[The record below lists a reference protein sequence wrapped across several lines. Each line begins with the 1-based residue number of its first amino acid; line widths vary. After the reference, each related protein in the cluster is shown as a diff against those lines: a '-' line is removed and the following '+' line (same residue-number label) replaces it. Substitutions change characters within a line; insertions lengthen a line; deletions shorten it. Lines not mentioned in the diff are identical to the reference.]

1 MQIVTIGNG
10 DKVVSQYPSANEKLT
25 TNSKVFLITN
35 DTNLTVPDVNGLSRK
50 QAEEVLKLL
59 DITPTLEGSGYVV
72 EQSVPAG
79 TKIEKGMSL
88 TLKLAKKF

>member
-1 MQIVTIGNG
+1 MKKRIVCIISFILFLVTVI
-10 DKVVSQYPSANEKLT
+10 
-25 TNSKVFLITN
+25 LITN
-35 DTNLTVPDVNGLSRK
+35 DNNLTLPDLTGLSRK
-50 QAEEVLKLL
+50 QAEELLKLL

>member
-1 MQIVTIGNG
+1 MQEI
-10 DKVVSQYPSANEKLT
+10 
-25 TNSKVFLITN
+25 ITKT
-35 DTNLTVPDVNGLSRK
+35 DLC
-50 QAEEVLKLL
+50 KLL

-79 TKIEKGMSL
+79 AKIEKGMSL

>member
-1 MQIVTIGNG
+1 MQIVKMGNG
-10 DKVVSQYPSANEKLT
+10 DKVISQYPNANEKLT
-25 TNSKVFLITN
+25 SNSKVFLITN
-35 DTNLTVPDVNGLSRK
+35 DNNLTLPDLTGLSRK
-50 QAEEVLKLL
+50 QAEELLKLL

-88 TLKLAKKF
+88 NLKLAKKF